1 MDFFISAAQ
10 AQQAGSPPPGAG
22 FQVFM
27 IIGLIVMFYFML
39 IRPQS
44 KRNKE
49 HRQMVEKLAAGDEV
63 VTNGGIAGTVTEVGE
78 NYMKLTVA
86 DGVVMTVQKQAV
98 GTVLPKGSLDSL

>member
-1 MDFFISAAQ
+1 
-10 AQQAGSPPPGAG
+10 
-22 FQVFM
+22 M

-49 HRQMVEKLAAGDEV
+49 HRQMVDKLSAGDEI

-78 NYMKLTVA
+78 TYMKLTVS
-86 DGVVMTVQKQAV
+86 DGVSMTVQKQAV
-98 GTVLPKGSLDSL
+98 GTVLPKGSLESL